1 MTNSIAFV
9 LGLFILAAILGDVV
23 LTGAD
28 NLLFL
33 AKKFMEFLEWI
44 AFWR

>member
-1 MTNSIAFV
+1 MNNKASIILVISIVA
-9 LGLFILAAILGDVV
+9 LIGLDALLFG
-23 LTGAD
+23 GS

-33 AKKFMEFLEWI
+33 AKKFVALTEWV

>member
-1 MTNSIAFV
+1 MTNSIAII
-9 LGLFILAAILGDVV
+9 LGALILAGLIADTVM
-23 LTGAD
+23 TGGS

-33 AKKFMEFLEWI
+33 AKKFTEFTNWI